1 MERTIYTYV
10 DNIELYLQEEHV
22 SMICHSGSNDA
33 ECRVVAAMPY
43 ISEQLKNTSDSVIKD
58 AIESYGIEIGQ
69 KSEAELREYLV
80 WIAAWN
86 IFDDEEYMAA

>member
-1 MERTIYTYV
+1 
-10 DNIELYLQEEHV
+10 
-22 SMICHSGSNDA
+22 
-33 ECRVVAAMPY
+33 MPY